1 MVRKGRINMGL
12 KTENEKLN
20 VQKARLKKVF
30 VSMLQTNI
38 DIMTFQLTLTDK
50 PEEVKGIKKLIQDSK
65 KAIDKINNVQHYEI
79 LVSLYNSFING
90 KETYF
95 VLFVK
100 TVVSKNTISKWD
112 KSEKG
117 FKDFLE
123 AEKKA
128 RAKSEQE
135 AKENAEK
142 QEIIKKAREEGKKI
156 EMIFKDGKLQPT
168 IVEEKAN

>member
-1 MVRKGRINMGL
+1 MGL
-12 KTENEKLN
+12 KSENEKLG
-20 VQKARLKKVF
+20 VQKARLKRVF

-50 PEEVKGIKKLIQDSK
+50 PDEVKGIKKLIQDSK
-65 KAIDKINNVQHYEI
+65 KAIETINNVQHYEI
-79 LVSLYNSFING
+79 LVSLYNSFINS

-100 TVVSKNTISKWD
+100 TVISKNTISRWD

-123 AEKKA
+123 TEQKA

-142 QEIIKKAREEGKKI
+142 QELIRKAREEGKKI
-156 EMIFKDGKLQPT
+156 EMIYRDGKLQPT
-168 IVEEKAN
+168 IVEEKSN